1 MHASNRLTTQEK
13 RRRQFLLVLPLLVI
27 PFLTLGFWALG
38 GGKQRAGQ
46 PPAPGV
52 NVKIPAAQ
60 LPDEKEIDRL
70 SFYDKL
76 KAVDKPPVSDM
87 ADHGTPLDFRSY
99 QDSATRTLYDPLPNT
114 GNMNLQ
120 STQNAVQSKL
130 QTLQQLLDKKSS
142 EPPLARPAGI
152 IEDAAAPTLPP
163 IATDSNSDKEL
174 DRLSGMLDK
183 IIRIQHPEK
192 EPTPARDAD
201 SIVSPRWPL
210 GQQQVATS
218 VLTDTASNSE
228 NESGFLGIETAVDN
242 TTQSGIPA
250 QVETPG
256 TISEGSLVRLR
267 LAHAVSYGP
276 YKLEQGQ
283 WLYGIAT
290 LASERIHITVG
301 SIRIGEKILKLNWEV
316 YDLDGIRGISVP
328 GAFAQGNQQVA
339 ADRLLQ
345 SMAFSSLDPGIGAQA
360 ASAGIETAK
369 NLLSKKVKRSKLFI
383 PLNYQ
388 VLLVNQNSQH

>member
-1 MHASNRLTTQEK
+1 MHASNRFTTQEK

-27 PFLTLGFWALG
+27 PFLTLAFWALG

-46 PPAPGV
+46 PPAVGV
-52 NVKIPAAQ
+52 NIKLPAAQ
-60 LPDEKEIDRL
+60 LPDEKDIDRL

-76 KAVDKPPVSDM
+76 KAVDKAPSTDM
-87 ADHGTPLDFRSY
+87 ADNATPLDFRSY
-99 QDSATRTLYDPLPNT
+99 QDSAAKTLYDPLPNS
-114 GNMNLQ
+114 GHLNLQ

-130 QTLQQLLDKKSS
+130 QTLQELVDKKSS
-142 EPPLARPAGI
+142 EPQVAHPLEI
-152 IEDAAAPTLPP
+152 SDAAAPALPP

-183 IIRIQHPEK
+183 IIRIQHPDK
-192 EPTPARDAD
+192 EPTPGKHAD
-201 SIVSPRWPL
+201 SSVSPRWPL

-218 VLTDTASNSE
+218 VLTDTAGNSE
-228 NESGFLGIETAVDN
+228 NGTGFLGIETAVDN

-250 QVETPG
+250 QVETQG

-267 LAHAVSYGP
+267 LSHAVSYGP

-283 WLYGIAT
+283 WVYGIAT
-290 LASERIHITVG
+290 LAAERIHITVG
-301 SIRIGEKILKLNWEV
+301 SIRIGEKILKVNWEV
-316 YDLDGIRGISVP
+316 YDLDGIKGISVP

-345 SMAFSSLDPGIGAQA
+345 SMAFSSLDPGIAAQA

-388 VLLVNQNSQH
+388 VLLVNQNSQQ